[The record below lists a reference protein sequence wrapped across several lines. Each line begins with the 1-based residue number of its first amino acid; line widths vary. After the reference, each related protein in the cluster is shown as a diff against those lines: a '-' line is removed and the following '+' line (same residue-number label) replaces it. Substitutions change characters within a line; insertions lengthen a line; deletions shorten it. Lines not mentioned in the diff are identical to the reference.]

1 MVPFIDSLLSE
12 IFATD
17 IKGLKQKKKISITE
31 EQLILLRRKLNET

>member
-17 IKGLKQKKKISITE
+17 IKGLKQKKKYLS
-31 EQLILLRRKLNET
+31 LRNT